1 MATMDLLK
9 ATINGKIGNVYGA
22 RQRAQT
28 YLKAVPFSHT
38 PHSQSQTKS
47 VRAFEKLNRLS
58 AGIAKGFWQ
67 FMGLSDRKMLKHNA
81 VAALLKPAI
90 ENKTFLI
97 SNLGKVIKKDGTT
110 EILNFVVDR
119 ENNSILL
126 EAQTTEQFDK
136 KNGSAWVCLIIDD
149 TGYCYKCFS
158 PEETYSNE
166 AFRLQI
172 LPNRGYFAITF
183 RSDKRNNR
191 QFLHGLSY
199 SNIQYVTNGVLHID
213 WFSTK
218 DFFVIQNNALV
229 ITDETTQI
237 NNGKLVLTVR
247 EV

>member
-28 YLKAVPFSHT
+28 YIKAVPFSHT
-38 PHSQSQTKS
+38 PHSQNQTKS

-58 AGIAKGFWQ
+58 AGIARGFWQ

-81 VAALLKPAI
+81 IAALLKPAI

-97 SNLGKVIKKDGTT
+97 SNLGKVITKDGTT
-110 EILNFVVDR
+110 EILNFVVNR
-119 ENNSILL
+119 ENNSISV

-149 TGYCYKCFS
+149 TGYCYKCEA
-158 PEETYSNE
+158 PEETYLNKT
-166 AFRLQI
+166 FRVQI

-183 RSDKRNNR
+183 RSDKRNSR
-191 QFLHGLSY
+191 QFLHGLNY
-199 SNIQYVTNGVLHID
+199 SNIQYITNGVLHID
-213 WFSTK
+213 WFPTK
-218 DFFVIQNNALV
+218 SFFAIQGQNLA
-229 ITDETTQI
+229 ITDATAQI
-237 NNGKLVLTVR
+237 NNGKLVLTVK
-247 EV
+247 EK

>member
-136 KNGSAWVCLIIDD
+136 KTARRGSVLSLTIQAIVISV
-149 TGYCYKCFS
+149 F
-158 PEETYSNE
+158 
-166 AFRLQI
+166 LQKKHT
-172 LPNRGYFAITF
+172 L
-183 RSDKRNNR
+183 
-191 QFLHGLSY
+191 
-199 SNIQYVTNGVLHID
+199 
-213 WFSTK
+213 TK
-218 DFFVIQNNALV
+218 HLDCRFCQTAVISQ
-229 ITDETTQI
+229 
-237 NNGKLVLTVR
+237 
-247 EV
+247 

>member
-28 YLKAVPFSHT
+28 YIKAVPFSHA
-38 PHSQSQTKS
+38 PHSQNQTKS

-58 AGIAKGFWQ
+58 AGIARGFWQ

-81 VAALLKPAI
+81 IAALLKPAI

-97 SNLGKVIKKDGTT
+97 SNLGKVITKDGTT
-110 EILNFVVDR
+110 EILNFVVNR
-119 ENNSILL
+119 ENNSILV

-149 TGYCYKCFS
+149 TGYCYKCEA
-158 PEETYSNE
+158 PEETYLNKT
-166 AFRLQI
+166 FRVQI

-183 RSDKRNNR
+183 RSDKRNSR
-191 QFLHGLSY
+191 QFLHGLNY
-199 SNIQYVTNGVLHID
+199 SNIQYITNGVLHID
-213 WFSTK
+213 WFPTK
-218 DFFVIQNNALV
+218 SFFAIQGQNLA
-229 ITDETTQI
+229 ITDATAQI
-237 NNGKLVLTVR
+237 NNGKLVLTVK
-247 EV
+247 EK

>member
-28 YLKAVPFSHT
+28 YIKAIPFSHA
-38 PHSQSQTKS
+38 PHSTSQTKS

-58 AGIAKGFWQ
+58 AGIAKGFWRY
-67 FMGLSDRKMLKHNA
+67 MGLSDRKMLKHNA

-90 ENKTFLI
+90 ENKVFLI
-97 SNLGKVIKKDGTT
+97 SNLGKVITKDGTT

-119 ENNSILL
+119 ENNSILV
-126 EAQTTEQFDK
+126 EAQTAEQFDK

-149 TGYCYKCFS
+149 TGFCYKCEA
-158 PEETYSNE
+158 PAETYFNRT
-166 AFRLQI
+166 FRVQI

-213 WFSTK
+213 WFPTK
-218 DFFVIQNNALV
+218 DFFAIQGQNLV
-229 ITDETTQI
+229 ITDTTAQI
-237 NNGKLVLTVR
+237 NNGKLVLTAK
-247 EV
+247 EK